1 MGVPRPLM
9 YLLISGGWCSNY
21 LIRNSLPSLLPFVAK
36 AQGFSDAQLATL
48 LGAFYP
54 GYLLTQ
60 IPAGILATRVGAKI
74 VLTSNMAATA
84 ILTLAM
90 PAIARRGVVPLA
102 TLLSTMGLFQ
112 GSLVPAGSLLQKD
125 WLEGLGTQR
134 PLIEQLMSV
143 LGLIGGNVAA
153 SALTPRIASGP
164 GGWQR
169 VCFLYGGGTA
179 VFTGASLATS
189 APMSLA
195 SMRSLY

>member
-1 MGVPRPLM
+1 MHGVAVCRPMGGVPRPLM

-21 LIRNSLPSLLPFVAK
+21 LIRNSLPSLLPFVAR
-36 AQGFSDAQLATL
+36 AQVTTTLSRTHSLSHTHSLSLALSRAVFPQGFSDAQLATL

-84 ILTLAM
+84 VLTLAM
-90 PAIARRGVVPLA
+90 PALARRGALPLA
-102 TLLSTMGLFQ
+102 ALLGTMGLFQ

-125 WLEGLGTQR
+125 WLEGLGAQR
-134 PLIEQLMSV
+134 PIIEQLMSV

-153 SALTPRIASGP
+153 SALTPR
-164 GGWQR
+164 
-169 VCFLYGGGTA
+169 
-179 VFTGASLATS
+179 
-189 APMSLA
+189 
-195 SMRSLY
+195 